1 MRKDERVYRKVNLM
15 PLIKKKYSRYEQNR
29 ILPTNK
35 VVTWQ

>member
-1 MRKDERVYRKVNLM
+1 MRKDERVYRKVILI
-15 PLIKKKYSRYEQNR
+15 PFIKKNYLRYEQNR